1 MAAIPSR
8 DFFDLVKAIGE
19 SKSKQEEDRI
29 ITEEVIYLK
38 KAVAQSNVPKK
49 KMKEMVIRALYIEML
64 GQDAS
69 FAYLKSVELCAST
82 TISQKRAGY
91 LTAALFLSP
100 DHEFRFML
108 VNQIQRDMKSTNMLE
123 VTAAL
128 NAVCKLIT
136 EDMIPAVIGDVLNL
150 LSHEME
156 IVRKKA
162 VAALHRFYQMDKNSV
177 LDHLP
182 KIRRALCDKD
192 PSVMGATLPLFQAM
206 IVDDPMR
213 FKDLVPSFVSILKQ
227 IIEHR
232 LPREFDYHRIP
243 APWIQMNLVRVLA
256 LLGRGDQAASEGV
269 YEVLAEVMKRADTG
283 INVGYAV
290 VYECINAVITIYPNG
305 TLMDVAATAISRFIR
320 SDSHN
325 LKYIGIKAL
334 AGIVKDH
341 PRYAADHQLAVID
354 CLEDPDETLKRKT
367 LDLLFRMTNAVNVE
381 FIVDKLLSFLASS
394 VDDHFRSDLVNQIS
408 QCAERFA
415 PSNAWYVQT
424 IIRVFELAGDKVKIN
439 VAQTLTQLIAEG
451 ADEEE
456 DDEELANEKD
466 DELRKE
472 AVENF
477 LTLVDRSKLPAILT
491 ETLAWVLGEYGYLA
505 SSTSKEVI
513 MDKLCYLIHI
523 SSEASTKA
531 TLVTA
536 LSKLIAQHGSCPG
549 KVLQT
554 ISFFSQSR
562 ALDLQQRCVEVLALL
577 RHPAIMVEV
586 LPIDAS
592 CEDIDV
598 DDQLSF
604 LNDYVQKALN
614 YGAKPYAVPLSFL
627 EEGTDEDGES
637 ERKKQLKITPY
648 AAPKMPAAAVSAS
661 LVSAVGAS
669 SVTPGVNGGLA
680 NASAGTPTAAAVPVA
695 AVPTPTPLGPA
706 INNHHSAPLSIA
718 TAQGNQ
724 LIGNRGVAQVWGRKP
739 EPPPPPAP
747 VPVPVPVP
755 TPTETNNGIPLAS
768 PASASGLPHVAGS
781 WGSPVATTSSPAP
794 PAAAAVPAPVV
805 PRVLTEK
812 EKMAAAL
819 FGGVGGA
826 SSSGKQGSKRKSVVE
841 PSVSVPTSPAPVP
854 VPTPTVAPHSA
865 ETNGNIAR
873 HVSGENLPVVDLMGS
888 MDLLGLDGHAAP
900 HSAHP
905 TFASPTPAAPVPVPS
920 SSSAAILPHI
930 NLDEFELSLGSPSVA
945 LPPVPSL
952 SPLAA
957 PAPPSP
963 AVVMPLNLS
972 PAPSSAQLISDV
984 FGGLDLTQPGAAAA
998 LANASSDFNMAP
1010 LVINTGEFGKRW
1022 GTTRFDTK
1030 QSIPISHWSRMD
1042 LEYLRRA
1049 IPPVYHHVESI
1060 PATQEAIFATTVTQI
1075 GAIVLL
1081 HCKVNVAR
1089 RSCDIILKSSAQDV
1103 TQKAAQQIAS
1113 AVTAFHG

>member
-1 MAAIPSR
+1 
-8 DFFDLVKAIGE
+8 
-19 SKSKQEEDRI
+19 
-29 ITEEVIYLK
+29 
-38 KAVAQSNVPKK
+38 
-49 KMKEMVIRALYIEML
+49 
-64 GQDAS
+64 
-69 FAYLKSVELCAST
+69 
-82 TISQKRAGY
+82 
-91 LTAALFLSP
+91 
-100 DHEFRFML
+100 
-108 VNQIQRDMKSTNMLE
+108 
-123 VTAAL
+123 
-128 NAVCKLIT
+128 
-136 EDMIPAVIGDVLNL
+136 
-150 LSHEME
+150 
-156 IVRKKA
+156 
-162 VAALHRFYQMDKNSV
+162 
-177 LDHLP
+177 
-182 KIRRALCDKD
+182 
-192 PSVMGATLPLFQAM
+192 
-206 IVDDPMR
+206 
-213 FKDLVPSFVSILKQ
+213 
-227 IIEHR
+227 
-232 LPREFDYHRIP
+232 
-243 APWIQMNLVRVLA
+243 
-256 LLGRGDQAASEGV
+256 
-269 YEVLAEVMKRADTG
+269 
-283 INVGYAV
+283 
-290 VYECINAVITIYPNG
+290 
-305 TLMDVAATAISRFIR
+305 
-320 SDSHN
+320 
-325 LKYIGIKAL
+325 
-334 AGIVKDH
+334 
-341 PRYAADHQLAVID
+341 
-354 CLEDPDETLKRKT
+354 
-367 LDLLFRMTNAVNVE
+367 MTNAVNVE

-451 ADEEE
+451 ADEDD

-477 LTLVDRSKLPAILT
+477 LALLDKANKLPAILT

-505 SSTSKEVI
+505 SSTTKEVI
-513 MDKLCYLIHI
+513 MDKLCHLIHI

-586 LPIDAS
+586 LPLDAS

-637 ERKKQLKITPY
+637 DRKKQLKITPY

-661 LVSAVGAS
+661 LVSAVGANG
-669 SVTPGVNGGLA
+669 VIPGVNG
-680 NASAGTPTAAAVPVA
+680 NASAVTPTAATPVA

-724 LIGNRGVAQVWGRKP
+724 LIGTRGVAQVWGRKP
-739 EPPPPPAP
+739 EPPAP
-747 VPVPVPVP
+747 VPVPVPAPVVNP
-755 TPTETNNGIPLAS
+755 DPPAS
-768 PASASGLPHVAGS
+768 PATNSGIPPLPHVAGS
-781 WGSPVATTSSPAP
+781 WGSPVATTNSPAP
-794 PAAAAVPAPVV
+794 PAAAVPAPAPAA

-826 SSSGKQGSKRKSVVE
+826 SSSGKQGSKRKSVAE

-854 VPTPTVAPHSA
+854 VAQPTVAPNSA
-865 ETNGNIAR
+865 ESNGNSAR
-873 HVSGENLPVVDLMGS
+873 HATREDLPVVDLMGS

-900 HSAHP
+900 HAP
-905 TFASPTPAAPVPVPS
+905 PPVFAAPTPAAPVPVPS

-930 NLDEFELSLGSPSVA
+930 NLDEFELSLGSPSIA
-945 LPPVPSL
+945 MPPVPAL

-963 AVVMPLNLS
+963 AVVMPSNHS

-984 FGGLDLTQPGAAAA
+984 FGGLDLTQPGAV
-998 LANASSDFNMAP
+998 ANVSPDFNMAP
-1010 LVINTGEFGKRW
+1010 LAINTGEFGKRW

-1042 LEYLRRA
+1042 LESLRRA

-1081 HCKVNVAR
+1081 HCKVNVGR
-1089 RSCDIILKSSAQDV
+1089 RSCDIILKSTAQDV
-1103 TQKAAQQIAS
+1103 TQKAAQQVAS